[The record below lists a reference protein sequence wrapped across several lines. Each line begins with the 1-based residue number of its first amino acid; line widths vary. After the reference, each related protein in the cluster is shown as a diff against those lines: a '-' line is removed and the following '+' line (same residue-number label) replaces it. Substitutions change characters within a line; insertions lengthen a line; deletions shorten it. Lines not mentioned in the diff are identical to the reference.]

1 LARKPTSFTLRAG
14 PAARAII
21 AREGFTPDAVCCI
34 GAAAGGAKWLILSAL
49 DRVLFGE
56 WLRARTAP
64 LPAVGSSI
72 GAYRLVC
79 GAQADPCAAIER
91 FEQAYLAQ
99 RYGAKPSGRDVTAE
113 AQRIIDAI
121 LDGGAAADVLSG
133 KRLSLNLVVTHVRGL
148 AAATRATLQKA
159 GFGLAFLSNLARPK
173 WLAAHFD
180 RYVFFS
186 GERPSAALG
195 ADEFKTVWVPLTADN
210 LRDVVLASGTLPL
223 IMDRVQTIAGAPPGH
238 YLDGGL
244 IDYQMDLDLAERRGI
259 LFLPHYE
266 NRIVPRWFDKPLK
279 WRRGRRTDRTLLLSP
294 SAELVSGLPFGR
306 IPSREDFVFYRGR
319 DAERL
324 RAWAMALDAG
334 RRMADEFR
342 EALAAG
348 SIEALLEPLE
358 VARQ

>member
-1 LARKPTSFTLRAG
+1 LPRQPTSFTLRAG

-21 AREGFTPDAVCCI
+21 ARDGFTPDVVGCI
-34 GAAAGGAKWLILSAL
+34 GAAAGGPKWLILSAL

-56 WLRARTAP
+56 WLRGRTTP

-79 GAQADPCAAIER
+79 GAQADPYAAVER

-99 RYGAKPSGRDVTAE
+99 SYGPKPAGREVTAE
-113 AQRIIDAI
+113 ARRIIDAI
-121 LDGGAAADVLSG
+121 LTDGAIADVLAG
-133 KRLSLNLVVTHVRGL
+133 TRLSLNLVVTHVRGL
-148 AAATRATLQKA
+148 AAAAGATVQKA
-159 GFGLAFLSNLARPK
+159 GYGLAFLSNLARPK

-180 RYVFFS
+180 RFVFFS
-186 GERPSAALG
+186 GERPSAAL
-195 ADEFKTVWVPLTADN
+195 ADDEFRTVWVPLTADN
-210 LRDVVLASGTLPL
+210 LHDVVLASGTLPL

-238 YLDGGL
+238 YIDGGL
-244 IDYQMDLDLAERRGI
+244 IDYQMDLDLADQRGI

-266 NRIVPRWFDKPLK
+266 DRIVPRWFDKPLK

-294 SAELVSGLPFGR
+294 SPALLATLPSGR
-306 IPSREDFVFYRGR
+306 IPSRDDFAFYRGR

-342 EALAAG
+342 EAMTAG
-348 SIEALLEPLE
+348 SIEALLEPL
-358 VARQ
+358 

>member
-1 LARKPTSFTLRAG
+1 MAPKPTSFTLRAG

-21 AREGFTPDAVCCI
+21 AREGFTPEAVGCI

-56 WLRARTAP
+56 WLRGRKTP
-64 LPAVGSSI
+64 LPAVGASI

-79 GAQADPCAAIER
+79 GAQADPCAAIDR

-99 RYGAKPSGRDVTAE
+99 RYTAKPAGRDVTAE
-113 AQRIIDAI
+113 ARRIIDAI
-121 LDGGAAADVLSG
+121 LNEAAIADVLAG
-133 KRLSLNLVVTHVRGL
+133 RRLSLNLVVTHVRGL
-148 AAATRATLQKA
+148 AAATGATAQKA

-186 GERPSAALG
+186 GERPSATLAD
-195 ADEFKTVWVPLTADN
+195 DEFRTVWVPLTADN

-244 IDYQMDLDLAERRGI
+244 IDYQMDLELADRRGI

-266 NRIVPRWFDKPLK
+266 DRIVPRWFDKPLW
-279 WRRGRRTDRTLLLSP
+279 WRRGRRTDRTLLMSP
-294 SAELVSGLPFGR
+294 SAELVAGLPSGR
-306 IPSREDFVFYRGR
+306 IPSREDFAFYRGR

-324 RAWAMALDAG
+324 RAWGLALDAG

-342 EALAAG
+342 EAMNAG
-348 SIEALLEPLE
+348 SIEALLEPL
-358 VARQ
+358 